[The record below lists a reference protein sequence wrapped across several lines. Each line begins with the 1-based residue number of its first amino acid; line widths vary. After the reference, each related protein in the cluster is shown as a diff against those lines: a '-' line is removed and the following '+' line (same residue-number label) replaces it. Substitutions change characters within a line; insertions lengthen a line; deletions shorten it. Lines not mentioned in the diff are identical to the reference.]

1 MSVCIWNDAKFT
13 SMSDDSQLLFLFIL
27 THPQMTSIG
36 AMRITL
42 SGLAEEKGWSKERLS
57 KAFLEVSGKG
67 LLEYDSERFCLIL
80 PKFIKHNPPE
90 SPNVIT
96 GWSKTLDLIPECG
109 LRIKQIQNVRSYIYS
124 MGESFVKAFER
135 LPEVFRKSMPNQEQ
149 EQEQEQEEIYCPS
162 PEGPPAHSSNG
173 VPYKQIVDYLNEKTG
188 KRFSAGGKETQRHIK
203 ARWNSGFRLEDFQ
216 RVIDIKCAKWLTDSK
231 MVDYLRPETLFGT
244 KFESY
249 LNEVTPSQSSLGF
262 DPDLGEVM

>member
-149 EQEQEQEEIYCPS
+149 EQEQEKIYSPPS
-162 PEGPPAHSSNG
+162 PLTPKPDPIPCLEII
-173 VPYKQIVDYLNEKTG
+173 KYLNQKTG
-188 KRFSAGGKETQRHIK
+188 KNFREGKETLRHIR
-203 ARWNSGFRLEDFQ
+203 ARWNAGYRLEDFQ
-216 RVIDIKCAKWLTDSK
+216 RVIDIKTEQWLKDPKMAK
-231 MVDYLRPETLFGT
+231 YLRPETLFGT
-244 KFESY
+244 KFDSY
-249 LNEVTPSQSSLGF
+249 LNEESTTMSEGTFDF
-262 DPDLGEVM
+262 DPELGEIR